1 MTFRSLGGVGLA
13 LVMALA
19 TPEAAAAGTGPAPR
33 AEAYR
38 DQPPLAYV
46 SEGRV
51 LVLDGVGSPP
61 VPVPGVADACC
72 VAFSP
77 DSNYLA
83 FERRGGLRVA
93 PHPRTEPPPRTPPAP
108 RPSRGAGRAGAG
120 RL

>member
-1 MTFRSLGGVGLA
+1 MTFRALGGVALA

-19 TPEAAAAGTGPAPR
+19 APEAAAAGTGPAPR
-33 AEAYR
+33 ADAYR

-51 LVLDGVGSPP
+51 LVLDGEGGPP
-61 VPVPGVADACC
+61 VRVPGVADACC

-83 FERRGGLRVA
+83 FERRGG
-93 PHPRTEPPPRTPPAP
+93 HEDDHHN
-108 RPSRGAGRAGAG
+108 RA
-120 RL
+120 

>member
-33 AEAYR
+33 AEVYR

-83 FERRGGLRVA
+83 FERRGEPSVA
-93 PHPRTEPPPRTPPAP
+93 RATRRALHPSPPSAAP
-108 RPSRGAGRAGAG
+108 RSWAPD
-120 RL
+120 

>member
-19 TPEAAAAGTGPAPR
+19 APEAAAAGTGPAPR

-51 LVLDGVGSPP
+51 LILDGVGSPP
-61 VPVPGVADACC
+61 VRVPSVADACC

-77 DSNYLA
+77 DSSYLA
-83 FERRGGLRVA
+83 FERRRGALG
-93 PHPRTEPPPRTPPAP
+93 PQHPRAAARRP
-108 RPSRGAGRAGAG
+108 RPAVRP
-120 RL
+120 